1 MTFKKYRII
10 SESSSKQLEKVKDK
24 ITFKSSL
31 GVSVGKKH
39 HLQKRKNI
47 SRRKNLIVVIKS

>member
-1 MTFKKYRII
+1 MTFKKYRMI
-10 SESSSKQLEKVKDK
+10 SESSSNQLELVKDK

-47 SRRKNLIVVIKS
+47 SRRKN